1 MIEAP
6 VNAQAAWILGP
17 AHLDA
22 LDVDGRPLG
31 ERASAR
37 YEEAARREKVRSFG
51 DARDA
56 TELPCNHAAFAQ
68 LRGAW
73 TEILAW
79 LRDLDADR
87 PATVERMH
95 RRAFAAVTQAP
106 LLALRQGR
114 VSVFSAALFKTALGF
129 SDLLARLLLEGRVDA
144 ADPPPSVEA
153 LDAWLDAEPWL
164 VGERQVCAGSR
175 EQIRAAWRA
184 LAETGRSP
192 HAEPDVDA
200 LLEVAALQAAAAG
213 AARALVRE
221 VRPDDSL
228 SARLYLAEAPPRLV
242 RSLLQVEGA
251 GPVHAAL
258 LFADPPPSLRAFL
271 AALPDPADPMALT
284 AVDAALVAC
293 SADPLARLTRS
304 GLRAPPPPPVG

>member
-1 MIEAP
+1 MEP
-6 VNAQAAWILGP
+6 SLDDRVDWLLGP
-17 AHLDA
+17 GHLEHR
-22 LDVDGRPLG
+22 DVSGRPLG
-31 ERASAR
+31 EQ
-37 YEEAARREKVRSFG
+37 AAHAYATTERRERVRAFG

-56 TELPCNHAAFAQ
+56 TGLPCNHAALAQ
-68 LRGAW
+68 LGGAW
-73 TEILAW
+73 TDILAW

-87 PATVERMH
+87 PPTVERMH
-95 RRAFAAVTQAP
+95 RRAFAAVVQAP
-106 LLALRQGR
+106 LLALRR
-114 VSVFSAALFKTALGF
+114 RPVPVFAAALHKAALGF
-129 SDLLARLLLEGRVDA
+129 SDLLAGLLLEGRVDA
-144 ADPPPSVEA
+144 ADPAPPVEA

-175 EQIRAAWRA
+175 AQIRAAWRA
-184 LAETGRSP
+184 LAETGETP

-200 LLEVAALQAAAAG
+200 LLELAALQAAAAG

-221 VRPDDSL
+221 TRPDDSL

-242 RSLLQVEGA
+242 RSLLQIEGA

-284 AVDAALVAC
+284 AVDAALVDCA
-293 SADPLARLTRS
+293 ADPIARLRRS
-304 GLRAPPPPPVG
+304 GLRAPPPRPAG